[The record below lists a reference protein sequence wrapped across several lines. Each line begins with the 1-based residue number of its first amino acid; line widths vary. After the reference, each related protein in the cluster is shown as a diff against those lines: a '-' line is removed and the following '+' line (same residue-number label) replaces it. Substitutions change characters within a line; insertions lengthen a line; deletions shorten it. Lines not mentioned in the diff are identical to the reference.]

1 MAIEEHGPGC
11 PGYPGERVPS
21 GSGVRVRRT
30 LPRRLSILIL
40 AACFLLAC
48 SPRSYVVSRL
58 ADAASSGGDVFARD
72 DDPELVRD
80 AVPFALKSMESLLDS
95 SPDHKGLL
103 TALCKGFTQYAAAFV
118 REDAEESEDPAARR
132 AGMERAR
139 RLFLRAKEYGMR
151 GLSVGREGFTA
162 ALSGN
167 PVGASER
174 VGAEDVPLLYWT
186 GAAWSLAVST
196 SSDDPSLL
204 ADLPRIEALM
214 RRALA
219 LDDGYD
225 AGAIHEFFV
234 AFEGGRPEAMGGSI
248 ERARHHMERAMELSA
263 GKKVSPLVTFAETVS
278 VRTQDRKGFLDLL
291 DRALAFDARSAAPE
305 YRTGNLVS
313 QRRARWLKGRADDLF
328 LD

>member
-1 MAIEEHGPGC
+1 MRPL
-11 PGYPGERVPS
+11 RFS
-21 GSGVRVRRT
+21 
-30 LPRRLSILIL
+30 LLLL
-40 AACFLLAC
+40 AACILLAC
-48 SPRSYVVSRL
+48 SPRSYVVSRM

-80 AVPFALKSMESLLDS
+80 AVPFALKAMESLLDS
-95 SPDHKGLL
+95 TPDNKGLL
-103 TALCKGFTQYAAAFV
+103 TALCKGFTQYSAAFV
-118 REDAEESEDPAARR
+118 REDADEAGDPAARR

-139 RLFLRAKEYGMR
+139 RLFLRAKEYGLR
-151 GLSVGREGFTA
+151 GLSVGREGFA
-162 ALSGN
+162 DALSGD
-167 PVGASER
+167 PAGASAR

-196 SSDDPSLL
+196 SPDDPSLL

-219 LDDGYD
+219 LDDRYD
-225 AGAIHEFFV
+225 AGAIHEYFV

-248 ERARHHMERAMELSA
+248 ARARHHMEQAIALSA
-263 GKKVSPLVTFAETVS
+263 GKKISPLVTFAETVS
-278 VRTQDRKGFLDLL
+278 VRTQDRNGFLDLL

-305 YRTGNLVS
+305 YRMANLVS
-313 QRRARWLKGRADDLF
+313 QRRARWLKGRVDELF